1 MELKDYYAIMGVKPT
16 DDLKT
21 IKTAY
26 RRLARKYHPDVSKEP
41 DAEARFKEVAE
52 AWEVLS
58 DEQRRAEYDQMWQHR
73 NDPQFNRQFH
83 HSDGQSFNAEDFDD
97 IFSSIFGQHAR
108 QSRQRPATRGH
119 DIEIEVAVF
128 LEETLTEHKRTISYN
143 LPVYNAFGM
152 IEQGNSENAECQDPG
167 GRRQWSTH
175 PSERPGDAGRKR
187 RSKWRF
193 VAGDSY
199 CATSAVRYCRP

>member
-83 HSDGQSFNAEDFDD
+83 HSDGQSFNAEDFDEYLLVQ
-97 IFSSIFGQHAR
+97 FSVSMPARAVNAPPHA
-108 QSRQRPATRGH
+108 AT
-119 DIEIEVAVF
+119 I
-128 LEETLTEHKRTISYN
+128 LK
-143 LPVYNAFGM
+143 
-152 IEQGNSENAECQDPG
+152 
-167 GRRQWSTH
+167 
-175 PSERPGDAGRKR
+175 
-187 RSKWRF
+187 SKWRYSSKKRLLSIS
-193 VAGDSY
+193 VP
-199 CATSAVRYCRP
+199 SAITCRFITPLA

>member
-83 HSDGQSFNAEDFDD
+83 HATVRVLMPKILTIS
-97 IFSSIFGQHAR
+97 
-108 QSRQRPATRGH
+108 SRQFSVSMPAR
-119 DIEIEVAVF
+119 AVNAPP
-128 LEETLTEHKRTISYN
+128 HAATI
-143 LPVYNAFGM
+143 L
-152 IEQGNSENAECQDPG
+152 
-167 GRRQWSTH
+167 
-175 PSERPGDAGRKR
+175 K
-187 RSKWRF
+187 SKWRY
-193 VAGDSY
+193 S
-199 CATSAVRYCRP
+199 SKKR

>member
-83 HSDGQSFNAEDFDD
+83 HATVRVLTPKILTIS
-97 IFSSIFGQHAR
+97 
-108 QSRQRPATRGH
+108 SRQFSVSMPAR
-119 DIEIEVAVF
+119 AVNAPP
-128 LEETLTEHKRTISYN
+128 HAATI
-143 LPVYNAFGM
+143 L
-152 IEQGNSENAECQDPG
+152 
-167 GRRQWSTH
+167 
-175 PSERPGDAGRKR
+175 K
-187 RSKWRF
+187 SKWRF
-193 VAGDSY
+193 SSKKRLLSISVP
-199 CATSAVRYCRP
+199 SAITCRFITPLA

>member
-58 DEQRRAEYDQMWQHR
+58 DEQRRAEYDQLWQHR
-73 NDPQFNRQFH
+73 NDPQFNRQFQQH
-83 HSDGQSFNAEDFDD
+83 EGQPYNAEDFDD
-97 IFSSIFGQHAR
+97 IFSSILVSTVVIRTTATPHA
-108 QSRQRPATRGH
+108 
-119 DIEIEVAVF
+119 VM
-128 LEETLTEHKRTISYN
+128 ISK
-143 LPVYNAFGM
+143 L
-152 IEQGNSENAECQDPG
+152 
-167 GRRQWSTH
+167 
-175 PSERPGDAGRKR
+175 
-187 RSKWRF
+187 KWRY
-193 VAGDSY
+193 SWKKRWKS
-199 CATSAVRYCRP
+199 TSVRLAIPSPFITRSAWWSGKFPKH

>member
-83 HSDGQSFNAEDFDD
+83 HSDGQSLTPK
-97 IFSSIFGQHAR
+97 ILTIS
-108 QSRQRPATRGH
+108 SRQFSVSMPARAVNARHTRP
-119 DIEIEVAVF
+119 
-128 LEETLTEHKRTISYN
+128 
-143 LPVYNAFGM
+143 
-152 IEQGNSENAECQDPG
+152 
-167 GRRQWSTH
+167 
-175 PSERPGDAGRKR
+175 
-187 RSKWRF
+187 
-193 VAGDSY
+193 
-199 CATSAVRYCRP
+199 RY